1 MRKIVT
7 YITFALTLTILAGLS
22 SCSKHAT
29 GIPEGELPPN
39 EAEDVQLIVGP
50 EVFTLTLY
58 DNETGRAFRN
68 LLPLTLSMDDVNG
81 NEKFIRLPQNLPTSA
96 AVPAAIRTGDLMLY
110 GSDGLVLFYKTFSTS
125 YSYTRIGTLQNPDG
139 LETAL
144 GRGTVEIT
152 FAQAPRPE

>member
-22 SCSKHAT
+22 SCSKHDT

-139 LETAL
+139 LEAAL

>member
-22 SCSKHAT
+22 SCSKHDT

>member
-22 SCSKHAT
+22 SCSKHDT
-29 GIPEGELPPN
+29 GVPEGELPPN
-39 EAEDVQLIVGP
+39 ETEDVQLIVGP
-50 EVFTLTLY
+50 EVFTLSLY

-139 LETAL
+139 LEAAL

>member
-22 SCSKHAT
+22 SCSKHDT
-29 GIPEGELPPN
+29 GVPEGELPPK
-39 EAEDVQLIVGP
+39 ETEDVQLIVGP
-50 EVFTLTLY
+50 EVFTLSLY